1 MQDFLIQSLIAS
13 VVLTVL
19 INVLPRLF
27 PNQSR
32 KVERQIHEK
41 IEEAFKEDDDR
52 RQQGNKPRVKV
63 FFPWKAMLII
73 SIVLTVLVNVVGI
86 FAGR

>member
-19 INVLPRLF
+19 INVIPRLF
-27 PNQSR
+27 PKQTQN
-32 KVERQIHEK
+32 VEKKLHDK
-41 IEEAFKEDDDR
+41 IEQAFQEDDVR
-52 RQQGNKPRVKV
+52 RETGQKPRVKV

-73 SIVLTVLVNVVGI
+73 SIVLTVLLNLVGL
-86 FAGR
+86 FVGR

>member
-32 KVERQIHEK
+32 KVENNIHKK
-41 IEEAFKEDDDR
+41 IEEAFQEDELR
-52 RQQGNKPRVKV
+52 REEGSGPRVKV
-63 FFPWKAMLII
+63 FFPWKSMLVI
-73 SIVLTVLVNVVGI
+73 SIVLTVLVNLVGI

>member
-1 MQDFLIQSLIAS
+1 MQDFLIQSIIAS

-32 KVERQIHEK
+32 KVERSLHEK
-41 IEEAFKEDDDR
+41 IEEAFREDDDR
-52 RQQGNKPRVKV
+52 KQHGNKPRVKV
-63 FFPWKAMLII
+63 FFPWKAMLVI
-73 SIVLTVLVNVVGI
+73 SVLLTVVVNLVGL
-86 FAGR
+86 FAAR